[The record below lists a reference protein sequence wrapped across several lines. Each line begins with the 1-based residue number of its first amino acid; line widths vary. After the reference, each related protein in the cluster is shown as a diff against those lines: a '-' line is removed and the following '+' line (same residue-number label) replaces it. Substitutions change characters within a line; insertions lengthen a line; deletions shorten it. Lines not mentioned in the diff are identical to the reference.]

1 MYFDVWMTSLTGVDT
16 YDKSQLALRV
26 TRELALFVC
35 DRCGLKIYG
44 NMGYVPIF
52 SPFIQGYFG

>member
-1 MYFDVWMTSLTGVDT
+1 MTSLTGVDT